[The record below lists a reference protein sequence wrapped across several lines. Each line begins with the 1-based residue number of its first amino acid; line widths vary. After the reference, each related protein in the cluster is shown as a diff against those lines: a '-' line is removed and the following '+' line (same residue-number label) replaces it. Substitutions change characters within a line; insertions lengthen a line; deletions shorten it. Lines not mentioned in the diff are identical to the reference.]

1 MLGWKYLDLVSKDE
15 RELSSPITD
24 LPFNLQEMTGGGRV
38 PRRPPAHLLRQVT
51 TLTFTSLYSAKEEVT
66 QR

>member
-24 LPFNLQEMTGGGRV
+24 FPFNLREMTDGGWV

-51 TLTFTSLYSAKEEVT
+51 VP
-66 QR
+66 

>member
-24 LPFNLQEMTGGGRV
+24 FPFNLQETTDGGRV
-38 PRRPPAHLLRQVT
+38 PQRPPAHLLRQVT
-51 TLTFTSLYSAKEEVT
+51 VP
-66 QR
+66 

>member
-24 LPFNLQEMTGGGRV
+24 FPFNLREMTDGGRV

-51 TLTFTSLYSAKEEVT
+51 VP
-66 QR
+66 